1 MQQSAVST
9 PGQSPFTF
17 KTPVVFPLQTARILT
32 LTSDNCDCEV
42 NVPTY
47 APDGVGGFDT
57 CNACPYVDSAD
68 GGWQIDYDSS
78 NLLLGDCISRDISNN
93 CIPRKR
99 FERTTELRSA
109 LDRYLADTSGA
120 TLVARTHGWPIG
132 VWDVSMIQGFS
143 YNFAASSDVDTRFGR
158 LAVNF
163 NEEISDW
170 NVSGATN
177 MEGSFVLSSEMR
189 GMKRH

>member
-1 MQQSAVST
+1 
-9 PGQSPFTF
+9 
-17 KTPVVFPLQTARILT
+17 
-32 LTSDNCDCEV
+32 
-42 NVPTY
+42 
-47 APDGVGGFDT
+47 
-57 CNACPYVDSAD
+57 
-68 GGWQIDYDSS
+68 
-78 NLLLGDCISRDISNN
+78 
-93 CIPRKR
+93 
-99 FERTTELRSA
+99 
-109 LDRYLADTSGA
+109 
-120 TLVARTHGWPIG
+120 
-132 VWDVSMIQGFS
+132 MIQGFS